1 MDSEN
6 RRNLIIAVA
15 LSAAI
20 MFGWQFLYEMPRQEE
35 RLAAEQQRQEA
46 IQKAQEEQQG
56 QLGTSQG
63 GTGAA
68 QPQLGVEVPTELQS
82 VANFP
87 KSRDQ
92 LLEAT
97 PRLTINTPRL
107 SGSLSL
113 QGARFDDLTMLDY
126 RETVEGDS
134 PNIVLLHPTGGK
146 EPYYAEFG
154 WLGSG
159 VDLPTRQTVWTA
171 DKAELTVNN
180 PVTLSWTN
188 DAGVTFEQ
196 VITLDENY
204 MFSIDQRVRNG
215 SGAAVTLSPYGVIS
229 RTGTPKILGFYILH
243 EGLIGV
249 FDEVLKEVDYSDLV
263 DDGLVQPSQKQTT
276 TGGWLGI
283 TDKYWLVS
291 LIPDQRETVRTS
303 FSGALAGSSEQYQ
316 TDFLVDARTIAPGE
330 SFEINNRLFAG
341 AKETLLLDE
350 YRDDPERGVSNF
362 DLAVDFGW
370 FYWLTKP
377 IFYGIHM
384 LNDALG
390 NFGLAI
396 LALTFVIKVAFFP
409 LANKSYRSMSKMK
422 LLQPKMVE
430 LKERHGDDRQK
441 LNMEMMELYKKEKVN
456 PLSGC
461 LPILL
466 QIPVFFALYKVLF
479 VTIEMRH
486 APFFGWIQD
495 LSAPD
500 PLGILTVFGLI
511 PWDVPV
517 ILAFLNIGIWPVIM
531 GVTMWAQQKLNPA
544 PTDPVQARVF
554 MLMPFMFTFLLGTFP
569 AGLVIY
575 WAWNN
580 SLSILQQYIIMRR
593 MGVAIGGGK
602 AEPSS

>member
-1 MDSEN
+1 MDSDN
-6 RRNLIIAVA
+6 RKNLIIALA
-15 LSAAI
+15 LS
-20 MFGWQFLYEMPRQEE
+20 MVVMVGWQFLYEAPKHEE
-35 RLAAEQQRQEA
+35 RLAAEQQRQA
-46 IQKAQEEQQG
+46 TQQAEQQSG
-56 QLGTSQG
+56 QP
-63 GTGAA
+63 A
-68 QPQLGVEVPTELQS
+68 QPQLGVEVPSELQS

-87 KSRDQ
+87 KSRSE
-92 LLEAT
+92 LLEAA
-97 PRLTINTPRL
+97 PRLTIKTDRL
-107 SGSLSL
+107 SGSIALK
-113 QGARFDDLTMLDY
+113 GARIDDLTLLDY
-126 RETVEGDS
+126 RETVEEDS
-134 PNIVLLHPTGGK
+134 PNIVFLHPTGG
-146 EPYYAEFG
+146 ENPYYAEFG

-159 VDLPTRQTVWTA
+159 NDLPDRNTVWTA
-171 DKAELTVNN
+171 DKPEITVNN
-180 PVTLSWTN
+180 PVTLSWKN
-188 DAGVTFEQ
+188 QAGVVFEQ
-196 VITLDENY
+196 IITLDENY
-204 MFSIDQRVRNG
+204 MFSVTQKVRND
-215 SGAAVTLSPYGVIS
+215 SSDPVTVSPYGVIS
-229 RTGTPKILGFYILH
+229 RTGTPQILGFYILH

-249 FDEVLKEVDYSDLV
+249 FDDVLKEVDYDDLV
-263 DDGLVQPSQKQTT
+263 DDGIAQPSQKQGT

-283 TDKYWLVS
+283 TDKFWLTALV
-291 LIPDQRETVRTS
+291 PDASYTVQTS
-303 FSGALAGSSEQYQ
+303 FSGRNANRTEQYQ
-316 TDFLVDARTIAPGE
+316 ADFLIDAHTVAPGQTVE
-330 SFEINNRLFAG
+330 VNNRLFAG

-350 YRDDPERGVSNF
+350 YRDDPNNGISNF

-396 LALTFVIKVAFFP
+396 LALTLVIKIFFFP
-409 LANKSYRSMSKMK
+409 LANKSYKSMSKMK

-430 LKERHGDDRQK
+430 LKERYGDDRQK

-486 APFFGWIQD
+486 APFFGWIHD

-500 PLGILTVFGLI
+500 PLGMLTAFGLF

-517 ILAFLNIGIWPVIM
+517 GLAFINIGIWPVIM
-531 GVTMWAQQKLNPA
+531 GLTMWAQQKLNPA
-544 PTDPVQARVF
+544 PADPVQAKVF
-554 MLMPFMFTFLLGTFP
+554 MFMPFFFTFLLGTFP